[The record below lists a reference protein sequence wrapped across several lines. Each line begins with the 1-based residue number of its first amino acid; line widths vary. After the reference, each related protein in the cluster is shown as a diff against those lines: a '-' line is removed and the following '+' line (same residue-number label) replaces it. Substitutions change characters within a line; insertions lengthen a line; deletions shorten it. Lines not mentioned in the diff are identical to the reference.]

1 MSRFTRL
8 ASILMVLAA
17 AASAAILRAEVKYPG
32 VGRAAT
38 IAEVK
43 AWDIDV
49 RPDLTGLPTGS
60 GSVAKGQEI
69 WEAKCASCHGTF
81 GESNEVFSPL
91 VGGTTAEDIKTGRVK
106 ALQEPVARSTLMKVS
121 SISTL
126 WDYINRAMPWNAP
139 KSLSTDEVYATLAY
153 LLNLGD
159 IIPADYVLSDANM
172 RAVQERLPN
181 RNGKIKYDRL
191 WNINGKGDV
200 QNIACMKDCVI
211 EKGLASALPD
221 SARGTHG
228 NLAEQQRGVGS
239 ARFIDPASA
248 TKPSEISQVANV
260 GVSATA
266 KSSNAATS
274 DLARKSNCMA
284 CHHVDKKLVG
294 PSFLEIA
301 AKYKSDSVAE
311 ARLAEKIR
319 IGGSGVWGAVPMPPH
334 ALRGEDLRALTKW
347 VLAGAPSK

>member
-1 MSRFTRL
+1 ML
-8 ASILMVLAA
+8 LLAASIGFTATIHA
-17 AASAAILRAEVKYPG
+17 DVKYPG
-32 VGRAAT
+32 VGRTATAAE
-38 IAEVK
+38 IK

-49 RPDLTGLPTGS
+49 RPDLTGLPPGS

-139 KSLSTDEVYATLAY
+139 KSLSANEVYATLAY
-153 LLNLGD
+153 LLHLGD
-159 IIPADYVLSDANM
+159 IIPADYVLSEKNM

-181 RNGKIKYDRL
+181 RNGKLTYDRL

-200 QNIACMKDCVI
+200 QNVACMKDCII
-211 EKGLASALPD
+211 ETGLTSALPD
-221 SARGTHG
+221 SARGSHG
-228 NLAEQQRGVGS
+228 NLAEQQRDVGP
-239 ARFIDPASA
+239 ARFIDPVSS
-248 TKPSEISQVANV
+248 TKPSQIVQLASNSANARPSN
-260 GVSATA
+260 SAI
-266 KSSNAATS
+266 S

-284 CHHVDKKLVG
+284 CHQVDKKLVG
-294 PSFLEIA
+294 PSFLEVA
-301 AKYKSDSVAE
+301 AKYKSDSLAE
-311 ARLAEKIR
+311 TRLAEKIKN
-319 IGGSGVWGAVPMPPH
+319 GGGGVWGAIPMPPST
-334 ALRGEDLRALTKW
+334 LRVEEIRALTKW
-347 VLAGAPSK
+347 VLAGAPGK

>member
-1 MSRFTRL
+1 MSRSTRL
-8 ASILMVLAA
+8 ASMLLLAA
-17 AASAAILRAEVKYPG
+17 STGSAGILHADVNYPG

-38 IAEVK
+38 AAEIK

-49 RPDLTGLPTGS
+49 RPDLTGLPPGS
-60 GSVAKGQEI
+60 GSVVKGQEI

-106 ALQEPVARSTLMKVS
+106 ALQEPVPRSTLMKVS

-139 KSLSTDEVYATLAY
+139 KSLSADEVYATLAY
-153 LLNLGD
+153 LLHLGD
-159 IIPADYVLSDANM
+159 IVPADYVLSDANM

-181 RNGKIKYDRL
+181 RNGKMKYQPL
-191 WNINGKGDV
+191 WNIKGKGDV

-211 EKGLASALPD
+211 ETGLASALPD

-228 NLAEQQRGVGS
+228 NLAEQQRALGA
-239 ARFIDPASA
+239 ARFMEPDVAPKPA
-248 TKPSEISQVANV
+248 KIGQVA
-260 GVSATA
+260 
-266 KSSNAATS
+266 AATVVVAGKS
-274 DLARKSNCMA
+274 PNASMAELARKSNCMA
-284 CHHVDKKLVG
+284 CHQVDKKLLG

-301 AKYKSDSVAE
+301 AKYKSDNAAE

-319 IGGSGVWGAVPMPPH
+319 AGGSGVWGAIPMPPS
-334 ALRGEDLRALTKW
+334 ALRVEEIRALAKW
-347 VLAGAPSK
+347 VLAGAPGQ

>member
-1 MSRFTRL
+1 ML
-8 ASILMVLAA
+8 LLAA
-17 AASAAILRAEVKYPG
+17 SMGSAASLHANEKYPG

-38 IAEVK
+38 AAEIK

-49 RPDLTGLPTGS
+49 RPDLTGLPPGS

-69 WEAKCASCHGTF
+69 WEAKCTSCHGTF

-91 VGGTTAEDIKTGRVK
+91 VGGTTAEDIKIGRVK

-139 KSLSTDEVYATLAY
+139 KSLSSDEVYATLAY
-153 LLNLGD
+153 LLHLGD
-159 IIPADYVLSDANM
+159 IIPADYVLSDTNM

-200 QNIACMKDCVI
+200 QNVACMKNCVI
-211 EKGLASALPD
+211 ETGLTSALPD
-221 SARGTHG
+221 SARGSHG
-228 NLAEQQRGVGS
+228 NLAEQQRDVGP
-239 ARFIDPASA
+239 ARFIDPVNAN
-248 TKPSEISQVANV
+248 KRSEIVQLAAVT
-260 GVSATA
+260 GSATA
-266 KSSNAATS
+266 KPSNASMS

-284 CHHVDKKLVG
+284 CHQVDKKFVG
-294 PSFLEIA
+294 PSFLEVA
-301 AKYKSDSVAE
+301 AKYKSDS
-311 ARLAEKIR
+311 LAETRLVEKIKV
-319 IGGSGVWGAVPMPPH
+319 GGGGVWGAVPMPPST
-334 ALRGEDLRALTKW
+334 LRTEEIRALTKW
-347 VLAGAPSK
+347 VLAGAPGK

>member
-1 MSRFTRL
+1 MFRSTKL
-8 ASILMVLAA
+8 TSMLLLAA
-17 AASAAILRAEVKYPG
+17 TMVFAATIRADVKYPG

-38 IAEVK
+38 AAEIK

-49 RPDLTGLPTGS
+49 RPDLTGLPPGS

-69 WEAKCASCHGTF
+69 WESKCASCHGTF

-139 KSLSTDEVYATLAY
+139 KSLSADEVYATLAY
-153 LLNLGD
+153 LLHLGD
-159 IIPADYVLSDANM
+159 IIPADYVLSETNM

-181 RNGKIKYDRL
+181 RNGMIKHDRL
-191 WNINGKGDV
+191 WNISGKGDV
-200 QNIACMKDCVI
+200 QNSACMKDCVI
-211 EKGLASALPD
+211 DRGLASALPD

-228 NLAEQQRGVGS
+228 NLAEQQRAVGS

-248 TKPSEISQVANV
+248 TKPSEIGPIANV
-260 GVSATA
+260 AASTVA
-266 KSSNAATS
+266 KSPNASMS
-274 DLARKSNCMA
+274 DLARKTNCMA

-301 AKYKSDSVAE
+301 ARYKSDNAAE
-311 ARLAEKIR
+311 ARLVEKIR
-319 IGGSGVWGAVPMPPH
+319 AGGSGVWGAVPMPPT
-334 ALRGEDLRALTKW
+334 ALRTEDIRALTKW
-347 VLAGAPSK
+347 VLAGAPGK